1 MRAGFNSSRG
11 GGASATPIVL
21 NLGLHA
27 GPCIAVTRGDV
38 LDCFGATANLAARL
52 ERACRGGKVIVSDAV
67 AKDVET
73 AATLADRTRL
83 EGTATLRGVSAR
95 SQSATSLTASGP
107 VDRVTKDARLS
118 TGHRVCLWA
127 ADGCSIATGPR
138 FAHSGRLE
146 STLTGHSRSRWG
158 RFLQFEIVTCSP
170 HNCALASMSPTKAN
184 AAAISGNSGVGAKPS
199 SAGPIAA
206 CASARRPI
214 DR

>member
-52 ERACRGGKVIVSDAV
+52 EHACRGGKVIVSDAV

-83 EGTATLRGVSAR
+83 EGTATLRGVSA
-95 SQSATSLTASGP
+95 P
-107 VDRVTKDARLS
+107 VRFLRVAVGDVTDRVR
-118 TGHRVCLWA
+118 
-127 ADGCSIATGPR
+127 PR
-138 FAHSGRLE
+138 R
-146 STLTGHSRSRWG
+146 
-158 RFLQFEIVTCSP
+158 
-170 HNCALASMSPTKAN
+170 
-184 AAAISGNSGVGAKPS
+184 
-199 SAGPIAA
+199 
-206 CASARRPI
+206 
-214 DR
+214 